1 MSGSMSAAA
10 APPKKFRAECP
21 KCDKV
26 GEHEEFFREKRSIA
40 SVQAAGRG
48 DFKTMHEYS
57 FRCLSCGA
65 RNEKLLDEAGVLHKW
80 QGNRHTMM
88 RV

>member
-1 MSGSMSAAA
+1 MATPPL
-10 APPKKFRAECP
+10 PPKTFRAECP

-26 GEHEEFFREKRSIA
+26 AEHEEFFRERRSIGSA
-40 SVQAAGRG
+40 QAAQRG

-57 FRCLSCGA
+57 FRCKACGQ
-65 RNEKLLDEAGVLHKW
+65 RNEKLVDEQGVLHKW

-88 RV
+88 KV